1 MAGCRWL
8 AGDLMRA
15 SRVWGRGGG
24 CEAERWAL
32 LGAERD
38 GSALR
43 SRTIGASSE
52 EGAGVSGRSRMEGP
66 GIASR
71 IEEAEARSAPCA
83 SSRTGSTSTKCWRAR
98 SHQMK
103 RGEQQKGCHM
113 GGSIVRC
120 LARFLLPRSRRA
132 RLRWCPPREF
142 VAAGTPK
149 EEPVQVVFTQQP
161 IVLRNSLSPIITGA
175 GRVLASHVGA
185 YTDADG
191 SVEMRTSSYAK
202 THETPKG

>member
-1 MAGCRWL
+1 
-8 AGDLMRA
+8 MRA

-52 EGAGVSGRSRMEGP
+52 EGAGVRGRSRMEGP

-83 SSRTGSTSTKCWRAR
+83 SSHTGSTCTKCWRAR

-103 RGEQQKGCHM
+103 RGEQQKGCHNM
-113 GGSIVRC
+113 GGSCC

-142 VAAGTPK
+142 VAAGTPQ
-149 EEPVQVVFTQQP
+149 EETG
-161 IVLRNSLSPIITGA
+161 SLYCSFHPTAHSTSKLVESNNNGCGTGA
-175 GRVLASHVGA
+175 NHMGA

>member
-1 MAGCRWL
+1 MAGWRWL
-8 AGDLMRA
+8 AGVLMRA

-83 SSRTGSTSTKCWRAR
+83 SSRTGSTSTNCWRAR

-113 GGSIVRC
+113 GGSCAASPGFFCPGADAPVFGG
-120 LARFLLPRSRRA
+120 ARRENLL
-132 RLRWCPPREF
+132 
-142 VAAGTPK
+142 
-149 EEPVQVVFTQQP
+149 QQAP
-161 IVLRNSLSPIITGA
+161 LKKNLY
-175 GRVLASHVGA
+175 H
-185 YTDADG
+185 
-191 SVEMRTSSYAK
+191 K
-202 THETPKG
+202 